1 MSDVARDRLSAL
13 PAQSQCKLLGANGHR
28 LYGLESPG

>member
-1 MSDVARDRLSAL
+1 MSNVARDRL